1 MWLIIIPILASAVRL
16 ATPLIFSAI
25 GGTFSERSGVVNI
38 ALEGIMVI
46 GAFFSILFADISGN
60 AWIGVLGAIMAGML
74 TALLLAFVSIH
85 LKGNQ
90 VVMGTAINILAIGFT
105 SYLLQIIYKR
115 FGQTDAIQGALI
127 SNPKIFGFLEKIPVV
142 GELFFKGLTPFV
154 YIAFFTVGLAY
165 YVMFKTSFG
174 LRIRA
179 VGEHP
184 KAADTVGINVYK
196 IRYICVL
203 ISGACAGIAGAS
215 LTVGYTA
222 IFREHMVSGR
232 GFIALAA
239 MVFGKWHPIGAMFA
253 CLFFGLAEALS
264 IQGSMLGIKIPT
276 EFMHMLPYVATILVL
291 IGVVGKAV
299 GPAANGVPYDKGE
312 K

>member
-1 MWLIIIPILASAVRL
+1 MWLIIIAILASAARL

-25 GGTFSERSGVVNI
+25 GSTFSERSGIVNI
-38 ALEGIMVI
+38 ALEGIMVM
-46 GAFFSILFADISGN
+46 GAFFGILFADITGN
-60 AWIGVLGAIMAGML
+60 AWVGVLCAMVAGML

-90 VVMGTAINILAIGFT
+90 VVVGTAINILAIGFT
-105 SYLLQIIYKR
+105 SYLLQLIYKR
-115 FGQTDAIQGALI
+115 FGQTDAIKGALT
-127 SNPKIFGFLEKIPVV
+127 SNPKIFTFLENIPVV
-142 GELFFKGLTPFV
+142 GEFFEGLTPFV
-154 YIAFFTVGLAY
+154 YLAFLFVVVAY
-165 YVMFKTSFG
+165 YVMFKTPFG
-174 LRIRA
+174 LRLRA

-203 ISGACAGIAGAS
+203 ISGACAGIGGAS
-215 LTVGYTA
+215 LSIGYTA

-239 MVFGKWHPIGAMFA
+239 TVFGKWHPVGAAFA
-253 CLFFGLAEALS
+253 CLFFGLAEAIS
-264 IQGSMLGIKIPT
+264 IQGSMLGITIPR
-276 EFMHMLPYVATILVL
+276 EFLNMLPYVATILVL

-299 GPAANGVPYDKGE
+299 GPAANGIPYDKGE
-312 K
+312 N